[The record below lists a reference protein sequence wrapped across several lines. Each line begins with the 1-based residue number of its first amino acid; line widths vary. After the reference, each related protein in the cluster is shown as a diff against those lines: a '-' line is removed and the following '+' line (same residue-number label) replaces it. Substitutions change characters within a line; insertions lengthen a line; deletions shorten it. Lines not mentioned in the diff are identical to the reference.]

1 MTVEEKQKQDELT
14 RKRPLWD
21 IADSRIE
28 IETIAENA
36 AKHIDEA
43 YPKMRTSQVYM
54 AIPRISQVFVVHL
67 LNYLDNLKRSDIEKC
82 KESGVEFSLG
92 DIATFRIEYLSTPN
106 SEGKESTFN
115 PAILVGPELDY
126 NKRDIPYKDALSVEM
141 AEKARGLGARYIL
154 AQYYDQMSDL
164 KPICEAAMKE
174 LEDTYDIKFTDWSML
189 LLTTTYF
196 FREIRNF
203 LVENKDA
210 GELGIEINFADLFNV
225 GIEKDG
231 PDDDIE
237 YNIYMTPGQFFKKE
251 RAKTD
256 SEEKIGELI

>member
-174 LEDTYDIKFTDWSML
+174 LAIIGK
-189 LLTTTYF
+189 LTFYTVVFIQCDSCNCCESTHYSCDFFIGGDQCGPRYF
-196 FREIRNF
+196 
-203 LVENKDA
+203 
-210 GELGIEINFADLFNV
+210 
-225 GIEKDG
+225 
-231 PDDDIE
+231 
-237 YNIYMTPGQFFKKE
+237 
-251 RAKTD
+251 
-256 SEEKIGELI
+256 S